1 MALDA
6 TLRQSRLLQLPS
18 FSTVTYVLLNALGL
32 LAYLHPF
39 NSAGAQ
45 PDSRWFEHNTDAPLV
60 FAGVAALSMVLI
72 VSELTRGGLN
82 SKSLAALG
90 VLAAMAAVLRTITLP
105 AGANL
110 YFFMVILGAHAFGP
124 RLGFLLGA
132 LSFFLSAVVTGGIG
146 PWLPFQMFAS
156 AWIGLAAGFL
166 GIVARRAS
174 LPPRAEVALAVGFG
188 AVSGIIFGAITNL
201 WFWPFWVGGS
211 DVTYQPG
218 IGVAEAVRRYW
229 NFYLVELRLGRDAQ
243 RLPRSCLPSWV
254 ARCCAR
260 YCASA
265 PASRGSVATCYDL
278 ARLSSRRS
286 SWRRKQRGR
295 SRMPKTG

>member
-6 TLRQSRLLQLPS
+6 TFRQPRLLQLPS
-18 FSTVTYVLLNALGL
+18 FSTVTFVGLNALGL

-39 NSAGAQ
+39 ISAGAAQ

-72 VSELTRGGLN
+72 VSELTGGGLN

-110 YFFMVILGAHAFGP
+110 YFFMVILGAYAFGP

-156 AWIGLAAGFL
+156 AWIGLAAGVL
-166 GIVARRAS
+166 GILAGRAH
-174 LPPRAEVALAVGFG
+174 LRPRAEVALVVGFG
-188 AVSGIIFGAITNL
+188 VVSGIIFGAITNL
-201 WFWPFWVGGS
+201 WFWPFWVGGP

-229 NFYLVELRLGRDAQ
+229 NFYLVTSFGWDVMRSICNAIVLAIVGGPLLRALLRFRARFSWERGDDVV
-243 RLPRSCLPSWV
+243 RS
-254 ARCCAR
+254 
-260 YCASA
+260 
-265 PASRGSVATCYDL
+265 G
-278 ARLSSRRS
+278 
-286 SWRRKQRGR
+286 
-295 SRMPKTG
+295 